1 MGKLSDFFK
10 NSYSRWNN
18 ISKGKKIAFGV
29 SFLGLLVIVVY
40 LAVSLGT
47 TKYSVLFSNLE
58 SNDAK
63 TIMDKLKADKV
74 TNVKISG
81 NTILVPD
88 NMVDQLRLEL
98 ASDITSG
105 SKGWEL
111 FDNTSQFGTTDAEM
125 KIKYQRALQG
135 ELEKT
140 IKSFPQISQAKVTLV
155 LPEDSVFVKDS
166 TPTSASVTLIMKPG
180 QALKDDQVGAIAA
193 LISGSVKG
201 LPKENVQIV
210 DDKMRLLTDGLF
222 DKDKVNLTDATDKQ
236 KQMKSDYEK
245 ELENK
250 VMEQLGKPFK
260 NKVTVK
266 VNVDL
271 DFDAVQNK
279 TTTVDPK
286 GTPVSE
292 KTVKDSNPGSNNNQS
307 PQSPIDSNMSNTSP
321 AQNNSTSG
329 NTTHEEVTTNYEV
342 GKSET
347 TTIKAPG
354 SVKRITASVIIDG
367 TLDNNL
373 KTQVTGLVANA
384 IGFDD
389 KRGDT
394 ISVEGLKFDD
404 TDAQNA
410 QKTRDDLERAQE
422 KENRMNL
429 YKEIAAGAG
438 ALVGLIMLILIL
450 RKSRKKS
457 EQEEQLEAIRAPK
470 GINVLIGEDEQKP
483 LVEFKPIDF
492 EDEVTSE
499 RVHIEKEIKRYASEK
514 PEQVADIIKS
524 WLAEDE
530 R

>member
-47 TKYSVLFSNLE
+47 TKYSVLFSNLD

-63 TIMDKLKADKV
+63 TIMDKLKAEKV

-111 FDNTSQFGTTDAEM
+111 FDTTSQFGTTDAEM

-140 IKSFPQISQAKVTLV
+140 IKSFTQIGQAKVALV
-155 LPEDSVFVKDS
+155 LPDESVFVKDS
-166 TPTSASVTLIMKPG
+166 TPASASVTLIMKPG
-180 QALKDDQVGAIAA
+180 QALKDDQVRAIVA

-222 DKDKVNLTDATDKQ
+222 DKDKVNLTEETDKQ

-245 ELENK
+245 DLENK

-260 NKVTVK
+260 SKVTVK

-271 DFDAVQNK
+271 DFDAVQSK
-279 TTTVDPK
+279 ITTVDPK

-292 KTVKDSNPGSNNNQS
+292 KTVKDSNPGSTNNLS
-307 PQSPIDSNMSNTSP
+307 QSPIDNNMSNTAP
-321 AQNNSTSG
+321 TQDISTSG

-367 TLDNNL
+367 NLDDNL

-384 IGFDD
+384 IGFDN

-410 QKTRDDLERAQE
+410 QKAVDELNQFQQ
-422 KENRMNL
+422 KENRMKL
-429 YKEIAAGAG
+429 YKEMAAGAG
-438 ALVGLIMLILIL
+438 ALVGLIVLILML

-457 EQEEQLEAIRAPK
+457 AQEEQLEAITASN

-492 EDEVTSE
+492 DDEVASE
-499 RVHIEKEIKRYASEK
+499 RKHLEKEIKRYASEK